1 MKTKNENFLHIKE
14 NFKLEIID
22 KENRIS
28 MFNQIF
34 SLLYNEIVQ
43 YDSAGL
49 KDFQLYNNI
58 IPKEINSNNFYP
70 MIKNLEENIKF
81 YINTNHVIIE
91 GITFNNIK
99 HNELILNI
107 KNIFSI
113 INVIIKIID
122 DVIINSKNNP
132 NKYSSIIYNF
142 AYFAEIPK
150 YNNEIIYNK
159 DVSEIIFEFFQVK
172 KIIIRNF
179 ENNLIFNNNNINNSF
194 KNNKINRY
202 NSNNNNTYRNE
213 NDKQFFLDLITFFS
227 FFFKTIFPNIIEVDI
242 DLNIYSL
249 LNHFS
254 YNNYFCLPYK
264 INTESI
270 INQAKKYNDIFLAN
284 FILLREIYKIENI
297 LKINVKIY
305 DSYQI
310 ELHYLLSEEINNNE
324 NSFELIDNNN
334 NYNKRGKT
342 ISKIPFERNLTLKEK
357 FKSELN
363 NILIYFDDMIN
374 LSYSNYLTFEMD
386 FNSLDPLLFNFI
398 NIIILRIEN
407 LENLKLK
414 FFPNNNYNIRKIE
427 FNQNY
432 FNYYSNSNWNIF
444 PNYKENDLYIDFKY
458 FNFKNNNK
466 NNCNVILK
474 DEKIF
479 KYLIKNFNENLWS
492 LTILIERKLKQFEY
506 LSLNLSEYQIGL
518 NDLDNNNSE
527 FITSILIF
535 LLNILKSIQNLSS
548 NENKLNKLELIF
560 NNSNDNFKYILNNI
574 KKKFISY
581 KNLFKLNECKNLNS
595 LLIDI
600 YNVSDLI
607 NLDYLP
613 FNNLKELKLFN
624 LNENDFKN
632 LNESIINQYENI
644 NLNLLEISLDF
655 DFIFPNEN
663 INFFIK
669 SCIKK
674 NLKKFV
680 FEING
685 NMKFENFIEII
696 YLFIIKTISE
706 NEIILKIFQSNLY
719 ECYLNEN
726 IEDFM
731 CSLILEELNKKEKNI
746 CCNCKYDKKNK
757 NITVYCN
764 ILNKKFFNWYY
775 CLIYSFKKKINI
787 VYKNNDTNNYEKIFK
802 NIFYFTGKI
811 SQKEIK
817 INIIT

>member
-58 IPKEINSNNFYP
+58 ITKEINSNNFYP

-99 HNELILNI
+99 HNELILNN

-122 DVIINSKNNP
+122 DVIINSKHNSNE
-132 NKYSSIIYNF
+132 YSTKIFNF
-142 AYFAEIPK
+142 AFFAEIPK
-150 YNNEIIYNK
+150 YNNERIDNK
-159 DVSEIIFEFFQVK
+159 NISEIIFEFFQVK
-172 KIIIRNF
+172 KIIIKNF
-179 ENNLIFNNNNINNSF
+179 ENNLIYNNNNLN
-194 KNNKINRY
+194 KNNKINRSS
-202 NSNNNNTYRNE
+202 SNRSNNTYHNE
-213 NDKQFFLDLITFFS
+213 NDKNFYIDLMTFFS
-227 FFFKTIFPNIIEVDI
+227 FFFKTLFPNIIEVDI

-249 LNHFS
+249 LEYFS
-254 YNNYFCLPYK
+254 YNNYSCLSYK
-264 INTESI
+264 INTENI
-270 INQAKKYNDIFLAN
+270 IKQAKKYNDIFLVN

-297 LKINVKIY
+297 LKIKIKIY
-305 DSYQI
+305 DSYQL
-310 ELHYLLSEEINNNE
+310 ELHYLFSEEMNNNE
-324 NSFELIDNNN
+324 EIFEIIENNNNN
-334 NYNKRGKT
+334 NYRKGKS
-342 ISKIPFERNLTLKEK
+342 IAKIENTLTLKEK
-357 FKSELN
+357 FKSEFN
-363 NILIYFDDMIN
+363 NILIYLDDMIN
-374 LSYSNYLTFEMD
+374 LSYSNYLFFEMD
-386 FNSLDPLLFNFI
+386 FNSLDPLLFYLI

-407 LENLKLK
+407 LERLKLK
-414 FFPNNNYNIRKIE
+414 FFPNKIYNIKKIE

-432 FNYYSNSNWNIF
+432 YNLYSNSNENK
-444 PNYKENDLYIDFKY
+444 NYNENDVYINFKY
-458 FNFKNNNK
+458 FNFKEKNNK
-466 NNCNVILK
+466 KILK

-479 KYLIKNFNENLWS
+479 KQLIKNFNENLFN
-492 LTILIERKLKQFEY
+492 LTILIDKKIKQFEF
-506 LSLNLSEYQIGL
+506 LSLNLSEFQIGL
-518 NDLDNNNSE
+518 NELNNNNNE
-527 FITSILIF
+527 FTTSILIF
-535 LLNILKSIQNLSS
+535 LLNILKCIQNLSS

-560 NNSNDNFKYILNNI
+560 NNNNNNFKYILNKI
-574 KKKFISY
+574 RKKFISY
-581 KNLFKLNECKNLNS
+581 KKLFKLNECKNLNS

-644 NLNLLEISLDF
+644 NLSLLEISLDF

-663 INFFIK
+663 LNFFIK